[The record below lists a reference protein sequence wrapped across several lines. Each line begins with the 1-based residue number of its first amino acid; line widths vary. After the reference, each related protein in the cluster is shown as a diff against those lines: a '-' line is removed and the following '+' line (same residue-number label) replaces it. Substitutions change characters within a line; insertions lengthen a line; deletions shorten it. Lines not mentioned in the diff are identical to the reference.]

1 MKKNFQEPQARVYEV
16 IEESALLTPSINI
29 VDPTDEKIEDSED
42 IGFSRGNIT
51 RRLGM
56 ILLFVSFTYV
66 LNAQVIIEAPH
77 NRTVSNTERTMY
89 YNITAKNA
97 GTLSAEVATDASA
110 WLTASISG
118 KRLTIHVAKNS
129 TASTR
134 YGNITISG
142 SADASVTQVLT
153 IAQNGD
159 EYSGAALSSFEDTKY
174 TISTGTATSSAS
186 ESAFTKSYDGDYS
199 TFWHSAYSSG
209 QALANGGTVT
219 ATWDLGSSKSVD
231 FITYTPRTDGS
242 SNGHWG
248 AFTLQYSTNNSSW
261 TTIGSYDFEKRSSAS
276 SVDFSA
282 VTARYIR
289 VVISSGYNNH
299 ASCSEFVIG
308 KRNTSAGTIAES
320 LFEDDLWTELKSSV
334 TQTTINNVNNSFIK
348 TLAQAIKDG
357 GYSTTYRVHTAKCFK
372 SPQTISN
379 EWNAPGK
386 YYDRFGNVTGISVKK
401 NSKIA
406 IWIPNIPSGA
416 TVGLSIV
423 SWFPGKYPSDT
434 YGTYLND
441 GSYDPIITSYGLHE
455 GMNIIEYNPTTP
467 SGATASAVSDGLA
480 YVTYFADTDGQYAD
494 VPMHFLNGIE
504 NGYLSLDLTNDEMHI
519 LCKNAPNMHM
529 DVVTD
534 HAHMIWE
541 SQGLYKYC
549 RSTTR
554 SGSSS
559 KGTSKGY
566 RQYIRAIEYIIGS
579 EHEALGLQKYN
590 HVPNTRALAY
600 VNYKYYM
607 FQGELGVSFCYDVQ
621 ETCLDLYQMLIG
633 NGASVWGISHEWGHQ
648 HQMRPYFNWAG
659 CDEATNNY
667 NSMWNTVRFG
677 LTDTGHGC
685 HPAFGT
691 ELYNGTV
698 TSNLTANDK
707 TVYTTITNARDNA
720 YSNKSDVS
728 WNSYFTTLVN
738 DTYNS
743 HRDWT
748 AESNQSVYSFDFTNY
763 CTARPF
769 IAISFYAISTL
780 GISDFSYDLF
790 EALRQTDRTS
800 GNTIVGSSIEK
811 NTGVDKYELLA
822 AAQNGNTTACSTF
835 RSTYSSS
842 VWTTKNYINS
852 SHLGWSNNSVPFI
865 LNYIRKAS
873 RLCGYNLFPYFEKC
887 GLLRQ
892 VAYRTF
898 GGAWYLMTADMYTEF
913 QNDMNALGLSTC
925 DDNRVKAILQVA
937 NPNWTMP
944 ASINN
949 N

>member
-1 MKKNFQEPQARVYEV
+1 MNPLK
-16 IEESALLTPSINI
+16 L
-29 VDPTDEKIEDSED
+29 
-42 IGFSRGNIT
+42 T
-51 RRLGM
+51 RRIGM
-56 ILLFVSFTYV
+56 TFLLVSLSFGV
-66 LNAQVIIEAPH
+66 NAQVIIEIPH

-97 GTLSAEVATDASA
+97 GTLSVSVAGDASS
-110 WLTASISG
+110 WLKASVSG
-118 KRLTIHVAKNS
+118 TRLSVHVTKNS
-129 TASTR
+129 TSSTR

-142 SADASVTQVLT
+142 SADAGVTQT
-153 IAQNGD
+153 FAIAQSGVEYNG
-159 EYSGAALSSFEDTKY
+159 SALSSFEDTKY
-174 TISTGTATSSAS
+174 TISSGTATSSAS
-186 ESAFTKSYDGDYS
+186 ESAFTKSYDGDNS
-199 TFWHSAYSSG
+199 TYWHSSYSSG

-219 ATWDLGSSKSVD
+219 AKWDLGSSKSVD
-231 FITYTPRTDGS
+231 FVTYVPRRDGN
-242 SNGHWG
+242 SNGNWG
-248 AFTLQYSTNNSSW
+248 AFTLQYSTNNSTW
-261 TTIGSYDFEKRSSAS
+261 TTIGSYDFEKKSSAS
-276 SVDFSA
+276 SVYFNA

-289 VVISSGYNNH
+289 VVVSSGYNNH
-299 ASCSEFVIG
+299 ASCAEFIIG
-308 KRNTSAGTIAES
+308 KRNNSASTVAEN

-334 TQTTINNVNNSFIK
+334 TQTTINNVSNSFIK
-348 TLAQAIKDG
+348 SLAQAIRDG
-357 GYSTTYRVHTAKCFK
+357 GYSTTYRVHTAKCLK
-372 SPQTISN
+372 SPQTISD

-406 IWIPNIPSGA
+406 IWIPSIPSGA
-416 TVGLSIV
+416 TLGLTIV

-441 GSYDPIITSYGLHE
+441 ASYDPIINSYGLHE
-455 GMNIIEYNPTTP
+455 GLNVIEYAPATP
-467 SGATASAVSDGLA
+467 SGATASEVSDGLA
-480 YVTYFADTDGQYAD
+480 YVTYFADTDNKYAD
-494 VPMHFLNGIE
+494 VSMHFLNGIE
-504 NGYLSLDLTNDEMHI
+504 NGYLSLNLTNDEMHN
-519 LCKNAPNMHM
+519 LCRNAANKNM

-534 HAHMIWE
+534 HAHIIWE
-541 SQGLYKYC
+541 SNALYNYCKYFTAD
-549 RSTTR
+549 SR
-554 SGSSS
+554 SG
-559 KGTSKGY
+559 KAKGY
-566 RQYIRAIEYIIGS
+566 RQYIRMIEYIISS
-579 EHEALGLQKYN
+579 EHEALGLIKYN
-590 HVPNTRALAY
+590 QVPNTRALAY
-600 VNYKYYM
+600 VNYKYFM
-607 FQGELGVSFCYDVQ
+607 FQGDLGVSFCYDTQ
-621 ETCLDLYQMLIG
+621 EDQLNCYTVLKG
-633 NGASVWGISHEWGHQ
+633 SGASVWGMSHEWGHQ

-667 NSMWNTVRFG
+667 NSYWNTVRCG

-707 TVYTTITNARDNA
+707 TVYTTIANARDNA

-728 WNSYFTTLVN
+728 WNTYFTTLVN
-738 DTYNS
+738 DTYNN

-769 IAISFYAISTL
+769 IAISFYAISNL
-780 GISDFSYDLF
+780 GKTDFSYDLF

-822 AAQNGNTTACSTF
+822 AAQKGNTTACSTF
-835 RSTYSSS
+835 RSTYGSS

-852 SHLGWSNNSVPFI
+852 SHLGWSVNSVPFI

-898 GGAWYLMTADMYTEF
+898 GGAWYLMTADMYNEF
-913 QNDMNALGLSTC
+913 RTDMNALGLSTC
-925 DDNRVKAILQVA
+925 DDDRVKAILQVA
-937 NPNWTMP
+937 NPDWTLP
-944 ASINN
+944 SYINN
-949 N
+949 D